1 MKKLLLFIFL
11 LTTSVTFAQT
21 SICGVNFGSSYSAA
35 ERILENKFG
44 DKSVLI
50 SDKTSIGF
58 MKKMYAGRIWD
69 MLLFNFQ
76 SDGHQSYLN
85 RCTLV
90 YNCDD
95 LKEAM
100 HIRDAIKEQMDKK
113 YIIIDFTDKETNLI
127 YYLGGESPTD
137 KDMPGFSI
145 SIIKYN
151 DDLDEKKY
159 GVRVDYG
166 PYNYVKE
173 EL

>member
-1 MKKLLLFIFL
+1 
-11 LTTSVTFAQT
+11 
-21 SICGVNFGSSYSAA
+21 
-35 ERILENKFG
+35 
-44 DKSVLI
+44 
-50 SDKTSIGF
+50 
-58 MKKMYAGRIWD
+58 
-69 MLLFNFQ
+69 
-76 SDGHQSYLN
+76 
-85 RCTLV
+85 
-90 YNCDD
+90 
-95 LKEAM
+95 M